1 MLSFLRRIAELA
13 AQGAVASAEEVLEE
27 LTKIARANIRG
38 FAGALARCPREHGC
52 ASAHTYFPPNAG
64 AGLSLRRNIEPNISM
79 ACRRAL
85 LMNYFVSYPADKQGV
100 ISV

>member
-27 LTKIARANIRG
+27 LTKIARANYEVLQELSRVARASMVARRPTHIFRRTPARG
-38 FAGALARCPREHGC
+38 CRCDEILNP
-52 ASAHTYFPPNAG
+52 
-64 AGLSLRRNIEPNISM
+64 ISM